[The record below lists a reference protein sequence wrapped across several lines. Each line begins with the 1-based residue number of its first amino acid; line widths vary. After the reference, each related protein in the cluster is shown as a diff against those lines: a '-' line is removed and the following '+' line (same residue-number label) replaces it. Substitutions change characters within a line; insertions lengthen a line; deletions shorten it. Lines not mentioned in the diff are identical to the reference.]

1 MGTIKSFRELEI
13 WKKGIELVKEIYKMT
28 TVFPKSEL
36 YGLTSQMRRCAVSIP
51 SNVAEGFRRRHPKEF
66 KRFLDIALGSS
77 AELET
82 QLVIAKELGY
92 LDNDKESYFIEIIDH
107 IDRMI
112 ASLWKKL

>member
-28 TVFPKSEL
+28 AGFPKSEL

-66 KRFLDIALGSS
+66 KRFLTIALGSS

-92 LDNDKESYFIEIIDH
+92 LEGEKESYFIEIIDH

-112 ASLWKKL
+112 VNLWKKL